1 MLSSLFRLSLG
12 NACGAWAYSIVQGIT
27 SAQSGRH
34 DEDLDDISVCHPPL
48 SLMLA

>member
-1 MLSSLFRLSLG
+1 MLSSLVQTESSVHAVHGLTLL
-12 NACGAWAYSIVQGIT
+12 CQGIT

-34 DEDLDDISVCHPPL
+34 DEDLDDIGVCHPPL